1 MATVRAEVGMLR
13 ASLHGFAGREGASDT
28 VPSASAASERV
39 EEPPPISPLPP
50 LAERPFWSVMIPIY
64 NCREDYLRETLGS
77 VLRQDPGAAD
87 MQIEVLDNCST
98 IGDPEAVVREMGAGR
113 IGFHRQTHNLGTG
126 GNFNACIERARG
138 HWVHILHGD
147 DTVRPDF
154 YSRARAAV
162 TAHPEVA
169 AALCRIIYMDEHSQ
183 WTGLTELECR
193 TPGVLDGGFAWRQF
207 LDQRIQ
213 FVAMVV
219 RRSTYEE
226 LGGFRFSL
234 PHCLDWDMWKR
245 IALRSPLHYD
255 PEPLACFRLHAG
267 ADSSRLIAS
276 GANVR
281 EERRSIAYSCA
292 ELPAEQAAMAR
303 RAASKAAGMRAARR
317 ARLLGKRGM
326 RNAAWRQLAEAVR
339 CSWAPAVVGRSVFVL
354 LSTVV
359 QTRDAG
365 RETA

>member
-1 MATVRAEVGMLR
+1 MLR
-13 ASLHGFAGREGASDT
+13 ASLHRFADVEGASDT
-28 VPSASAASERV
+28 VRSASAALESRG

-64 NCREDYLRETLGS
+64 NCREDYLRETLGG

-98 IGDPEAVVREMGAGR
+98 LGDPEAVIREMGGGR
-113 IGFHRQTHNLGTG
+113 IAFHRQTHNLGIA

-138 HWVHILHGD
+138 QWVHILHGD

-169 AALCRIIYMDEHSQ
+169 AALCRIIYMDEDSQ
-183 WTGLTELECR
+183 WMGLTELESR

-226 LGGFRFSL
+226 LGGFRPSL

-245 IALRSPLHYD
+245 IALAQSPPLRPRAAGLLPGACRRRQQPPHRKRCERQGGATLH
-255 PEPLACFRLHAG
+255 RLF
-267 ADSSRLIAS
+267 L
-276 GANVR
+276 
-281 EERRSIAYSCA
+281 
-292 ELPAEQAAMAR
+292 R
-303 RAASKAAGMRAARR
+303 RAAGRTGGEGAAGREQAAGMRAARR

-339 CSWAPAVVGRSVFVL
+339 CSWAPAVVARSVFVL
-354 LSTVV
+354 LDTMMH
-359 QTRDAG
+359 
-365 RETA
+365 

>member
-1 MATVRAEVGMLR
+1 MLR
-13 ASLHGFAGREGASDT
+13 ASLHGFADGDGASGVIGT
-28 VPSASAASERV
+28 IGAAVERVV
-39 EEPPPISPLPP
+39 EEPPTHAPVPP
-50 LAERPFWSVMIPIY
+50 LVERPFWSVMIPIY

-98 IGDPEAVVREMGAGR
+98 IGDPEAVIREMGGGR
-113 IGFHRQTHNLGTG
+113 IAFHRQRHNLGIA

-154 YSRARAAV
+154 YSRARAGV
-162 TAHPEVA
+162 TAHPDVA
-169 AALCRIIYMDEHSQ
+169 AALCRAIYMDEDGQ
-183 WTGLTELECR
+183 WTGLTELESR
-193 TPGVLDGGFAWRQF
+193 APGVLDGDFAWRQF

-219 RRSTYEE
+219 RRSTYET
-226 LGGFRFSL
+226 LGGFRPSL
-234 PHCLDWDMWKR
+234 PHCMDWDMWKR
-245 IALRSPLHYD
+245 IALHGPIHYD
-255 PEPLACFRLHAG
+255 PEPLACYRLHAG

-292 ELPAEQAAMAR
+292 ELPAEQAATAR
-303 RAASKAAGMRAARR
+303 RAANRAAGLRAARR
-317 ARLLGKRGM
+317 ARLLGKKGM
-326 RNAAWRQLAEAVR
+326 HKAAWHQLVEAVR
-339 CSWAPAVVGRSVFVL
+339 CSWAPAVVGRSVYVL
-354 LSTVV
+354 FKTVMH
-359 QTRDAG
+359 
-365 RETA
+365 